1 MIGYC
6 VLTFSSKF
14 NICSQDFAPLHEAS
28 CQEMFN
34 GYEHTSLFWAF
45 ENFRCKSFI
54 VQVVAEFKT
63 YQRIFFNH
71 MFESFGGTL
80 GVVEWDLK

>member
-1 MIGYC
+1 MISYC
-6 VLTFSSKF
+6 VLTFLSKS
-14 NICSQDFAPLHEAS
+14 NICRQDFAPLREAS
-28 CQEMFN
+28 CLEMFN
-34 GYEHTSLFWAF
+34 GYKHNSLFWAF
-45 ENFRCKSFI
+45 ENCRCKSFI
-54 VQVVAEFKT
+54 AQVLAKFKT

>member
-1 MIGYC
+1 MVTNTLAYFGQLKI
-6 VLTFSSKF
+6 V
-14 NICSQDFAPLHEAS
+14 NV
-28 CQEMFN
+28 
-34 GYEHTSLFWAF
+34 
-45 ENFRCKSFI
+45 KSFI